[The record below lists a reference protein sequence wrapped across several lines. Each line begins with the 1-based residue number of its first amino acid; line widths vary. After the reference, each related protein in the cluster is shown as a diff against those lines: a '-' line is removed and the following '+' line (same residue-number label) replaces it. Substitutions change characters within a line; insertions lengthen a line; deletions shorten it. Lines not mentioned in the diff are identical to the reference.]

1 MCFLLYVFCVVVVAV
16 LVYVLVLLLMFCFVD
31 ISIHV
36 FLVDQIKTE
45 SNTARCL
52 CNRSANTD
60 RWQLDNNTIKVLIR
74 HKCLTQA
81 LHSPDESH
89 NV

>member
-1 MCFLLYVFCVVVVAV
+1 
-16 LVYVLVLLLMFCFVD
+16 MF
-31 ISIHV
+31 

-89 NV
+89 NVWETMTYTTTNSFLFRSVIAPNNGSNKCVPENR